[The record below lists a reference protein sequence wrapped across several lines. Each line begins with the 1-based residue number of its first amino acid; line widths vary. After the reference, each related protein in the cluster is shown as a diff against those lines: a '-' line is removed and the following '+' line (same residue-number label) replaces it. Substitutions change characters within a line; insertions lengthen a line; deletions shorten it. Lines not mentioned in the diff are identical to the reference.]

1 MNVAHNLYRYKSF
14 KETKTKDKFVK
25 MCAVTGSRLVTG
37 ETIRHAP
44 PPVCCEKTLDR
55 FRTREVTDVM
65 PRVFAHLQQRENMYR
80 GIIYPRKY
88 WKEISQYHFVL
99 AHVYDLT
106 LEKELAMI

>member
-1 MNVAHNLYRYKSF
+1 MNVAHNLHRYKSF

-65 PRVFAHLQQRENMYR
+65 PEYSPIYNKR
-80 GIIYPRKY
+80 GKCAQEYIAEEKY
-88 WKEISQYHFVL
+88 LKE
-99 AHVYDLT
+99 
-106 LEKELAMI
+106 

>member
-1 MNVAHNLYRYKSF
+1 MNVAHNLHRYKSF

-25 MCAVTGSRLVTG
+25 MTGSRLVTG

-44 PPVCCEKTLDR
+44 PPVCSEKTLDR

-88 WKEISQYHFVL
+88 WKEISKYHFVL